1 MTEPTQAFEAANQAT
16 ERASQQIREFGEQA
30 AATSRNFGNMAL
42 DTYERAVASYVEFE
56 QKAAEVAPFDWAKAV
71 ITAHAS
77 FVGEINGAYVKAA
90 RAALD

>member
-1 MTEPTQAFEAANQAT
+1 MTTDTIQNDTFAAAHQAT
-16 ERASQQIREFGEQA
+16 DQVREFGER
-30 AATSRNFGNMAL
+30 ATNAGRAFGQLAL
-42 DTYERAVASYVEFE
+42 DTYEQAVNTYVEFE